1 MSAPHYPD
9 IPGEAFAKRLA
20 NLLVATRVGNGVSVG
35 AMARQS
41 RGAYTKNQLRAYET
55 GAYLFPDGV
64 PEQLSLLYGCDLASI
79 LPERT
84 PIEVGEGRLSV
95 GGVSIDYVS
104 GDQRSLLH
112 QYLVLV
118 RSLRRQEAAA
128 EVALRRDD
136 VATLATHTGQSHD
149 DVLAVLLSL
158 MNATRS
164 KRVAMV
170 GLLATSVAVIGLVGT
185 AAAVG
190 TSSDT
195 PATTTVVA
203 TTVVEAT
210 STTGAAPDATT
221 TMVVPVVSSTSVVA
235 TSSVPNT
242 PVPTVTQPAIVGTDV
257 HLPTTTTAVV
267 DGGPPPL
274 P

>member
-1 MSAPHYPD
+1 MAATPYPD

-20 NLLVATRVGNGVSVG
+20 NLLVATRVRDGVSVG
-35 AMARQS
+35 SMARRS
-41 RGAYTKNQLRAYET
+41 HGAYTKNQLRAYET
-55 GAYLFPDGV
+55 GTYLFPDGA
-64 PEQLSLLYGCDLASI
+64 PEQLSLLYGCDLAAI

-84 PIEVGEGRLSV
+84 PIEVTDGILSV
-95 GGVSIDYVS
+95 GGVSIDFVA
-104 GDQRSLLH
+104 GDDRSLLH

-118 RSLRRQEAAA
+118 RSLRRQETAA

-136 VATLATHTGQSHD
+136 VATLATHTGRSHD

-158 MNATRS
+158 MSATRS
-164 KRVAMV
+164 KRAAMV
-170 GLLATSVAVIGLVGT
+170 GLLATSVAVLGLVGT

-195 PATTTVVA
+195 PATTTVVV

-210 STTGAAPDATT
+210 STTGVAPSI
-221 TMVVPVVSSTSVVA
+221 SS
-235 TSSVPNT
+235 SSVPPASTTSTVVVTSAPAT

-257 HLPTTTTAVV
+257 RLPTTTSAVV
-267 DGGPPPL
+267 DGGPPPI

>member
-1 MSAPHYPD
+1 MSASHYPD

-20 NLLVATRVGNGVSVG
+20 NLLVATRVRDGVSVG
-35 AMARQS
+35 SMARRS
-41 RGAYTKNQLRAYET
+41 HGAYTKNQLRAYET
-55 GAYLFPDGV
+55 GTYLFPDGV
-64 PEQLSLLYGCDLASI
+64 PEQLSLLYGCDLAAI

-84 PIEVGEGRLSV
+84 PIEVDSGRLSV
-95 GGVSIDYVS
+95 GGVSIDFEA
-104 GDQRSLLH
+104 GDERSLMH

-118 RSLRRQEAAA
+118 RSLRRQESAA

-136 VATLATHTGQSHD
+136 VATLAQHTGRSHEE
-149 DVLAVLLSL
+149 VLSLLLSL
-158 MNATRS
+158 MSATRS
-164 KRVAMV
+164 KRAAVV
-170 GLLATSVAVIGLVGT
+170 GLLATSVAVLGLVGT

-190 TSSDT
+190 TSNDT
-195 PATTTVVA
+195 PVTTTVVV

-210 STTGAAPDATT
+210 STTGVAPSISSSS
-221 TMVVPVVSSTSVVA
+221 VPTASSSSVVT
-235 TSSVPNT
+235 TSSVAAT
-242 PVPTVTQPAIVGTDV
+242 PLPTVTQPAIVGTDV